1 MKTISKKNLCCVQIR
16 RNLNILIVASKIA
29 NFLNVI
35 DYLVYLLKRYP
46 AYVKILS

>member
-29 NFLNVI
+29 KFLNVI